1 MNMDDE
7 KVIARDRM
15 RFIRNSRSAVLC
27 YFGILFDVFY
37 FVNLYQ
43 SDVGTYYY
51 NYNIGLSVIYNLLF
65 LLIVFLC
72 SEGVKNYVTSYSYA
86 LIVAGVM
93 QFVRITQIPMKA
105 HNAMAMVNGAET
117 KVMGDGQFMWQCI
130 FLVVSG
136 VLLLASALINIKKST
151 ELNAHLKELEAKKA

>member
-51 NYNIGLSVIYNLLF
+51 NFNIGLSVIYNLLF

-105 HNAMAMVNGAET
+105 HNAMAMVNGA
-117 KVMGDGQFMWQCI
+117 
-130 FLVVSG
+130 
-136 VLLLASALINIKKST
+136 
-151 ELNAHLKELEAKKA
+151 